1 MEQDQH
7 QITQVNYFFVS
18 IVSGVFGVAIKNG
31 LYQALS
37 SQLEAPFRQIPAN
50 MLGCF
55 LVGFFTNSNTSL
67 QVVFDSVTSLA
78 FWNQAMATSALNGN
92 WFFALSSFITG
103 LELAYIS
110 YKIGLDTGLMFHDAF
125 GSSPEKEKKKKIF
138 AEPSKFVAATSLWL
152 LVAVLAVLDHPRR
165 KLWLACLV
173 APLGAWTRHALSVKL
188 NDHCKLEL
196 FPLGTL
202 LANLL
207 SSLATPGLLL
217 VKITDPAAIVL
228 VATVD
233 AFQGGFVDSMA
244 TISTVMAEA
253 HSLHK
258 NSGKDKAWRAYLYVL
273 LTMVT
278 CFCVVVALVV
288 ALVAAITSIATKSF
302 PAVANIQ
309 EFSSPN
315 ATTSSLFLA

>member
-7 QITQVNYFFVS
+7 QITQVNSFVS
-18 IVSGVFGVAIKNG
+18 IVSGVFGVVIKNG

-125 GSSPEKEKKKKIF
+125 GSSTVAPEKKKKKKIF
-138 AEPSKFVAATSLWL
+138 AEPSKSVAATSLWL

-273 LTMVT
+273 FTMVT
-278 CFCVVVALVV
+278 CFCVVVALV
-288 ALVAAITSIATKSF
+288 AAITSIPTKSF
-302 PAVANIQ
+302 PAVPNIQ